1 MSFLWVLLAGLAVL
15 LITLIVRND
24 AGTVLGMDIGAFG
37 QLGVLLA
44 LLAFIGLGM
53 FRGQRFSEG
62 IRQAFFWVLML
73 LVLVGGYS
81 YRDDLR
87 SVAHRLTGELIPGL
101 ALSSASGETVT
112 VNRGLSGHFQIKAD
126 VEGTVLNLIVDTGA
140 SDVVLTSEDA
150 EEIGIDIGS
159 LVFKTP
165 VDTANGRSFVARVTL
180 ESILVGPIALTD
192 VRAAVAQPGNLS
204 KSLLGNSFLD
214 RLSSYEFSGSRLEL
228 RP

>member
-1 MSFLWVLLAGLAVL
+1 MSFLWVLLIGLAVL
-15 LITLIVRND
+15 LITLVVRND
-24 AGTVLGMDIGAFG
+24 SGTVLGMEIGAFG

-44 LLAFIGLGM
+44 LLAFIGVGM
-53 FRGQRFSEG
+53 FRGQRLSEG

-87 SVAHRLTGELIPGL
+87 AVANRLTGELIPGL
-101 ALSSASGETVT
+101 ALTSVSGETVS
-112 VNRGLSGHFQIKAD
+112 VNRGLGNNFQINAD
-126 VEGTVLNLIVDTGA
+126 VEGTVLNLVVDTGA
-140 SDVVLTSEDA
+140 SEVVLTAEDA
-150 EEIGIDIGS
+150 QKVGIDMSS
-159 LVFKTP
+159 LVFRTP

-180 ESILVGPIALTD
+180 ESIIIGPIAMTD
-192 VRAAVAQPGNLS
+192 VSAAVAQPGNLS

-214 RLSSYEFSGSRLEL
+214 RLSSYEFSGSRLVL